1 MEKTGAS
8 LYQWLWLLLLTLN
21 LCACAPAGFESRMAD
36 MSREIAPSE
45 SAAVSWIYEESSG
58 NVDDLGNS
66 WRDRVERGLKDNQVN
81 VKPRKDI
88 GVIIDDV
95 ETFGL
100 GVAEHKIWEQAG
112 ADVVVTGNYRVSHL
126 TTSGS
131 KEPYINLTLKALRVD
146 DSSLVKSINW
156 QEKLDVNWARRA
168 ACVRGNAHQKDVEIV
183 ADSSVN
189 PNSPLLTATLDR
201 GANACYPTATAGWVN
216 IYTDP
221 GSYVYILSLAADNS
235 VTLLYPNS
243 IMPEQPLPGGVM
255 NFPPKAMARELQLVF
270 YPLNDDETCREAIKV
285 ISSRLPIDFSYL
297 PVPEN
302 TIYAGAQGG
311 DIKQVAN
318 TLKKARGWSEQVLC
332 YMVGPDCGR

>member
-21 LCACAPAGFESRMAD
+21 LCACSPAGFDSHMAD
-36 MSREIAPSE
+36 MAREIGPRE

-66 WRDRVERGLKDNQVN
+66 WRDRVERGLKDNLVI

-100 GVAEHKIWEQAG
+100 GVAEHKIWQQAG

-126 TTSGS
+126 KTSDRNQ
-131 KEPYINLTLKALRVD
+131 PYINLTIKALRVN

-156 QEKLDVNWARRA
+156 QEKLDANWARRA

-183 ADSSVN
+183 ADSSIN
-189 PNSPLLTATLDR
+189 INRPLLTAKLDR
-201 GANACYPTATAGWVN
+201 GKNACYPTGTAGRVL
-216 IYTDP
+216 IHTDP
-221 GSYVYILSLAADNS
+221 GSYIYILSLAADNT

-243 IMPEQPLPGGVM
+243 IMPDLPLPGGVM
-255 NFPPKAMARELQLVF
+255 NFPPRAMENNIQLVF
-270 YPLNDDETCREAIKV
+270 YPLENDETCREAIKV
-285 ISSRLPIDFSYL
+285 ISSRLPLDFSYL
-297 PVPEN
+297 PIPEN

-311 DIKQVAN
+311 DIKQVAV
-318 TLKKARGWSEQVLC
+318 TLKKARGWSEQVLG